1 MYNNYLFHLLYY
13 YINLYI
19 CKSKNYL
26 ILFDI
31 IFIKNFFNLL
41 IELPIYRF

>member
-1 MYNNYLFHLLYY
+1 MYDNYLFHLLYY
-13 YINLYI
+13 YIIILYI

-31 IFIKNFFNLL
+31 IFIKKFNLL
-41 IELPIYRF
+41 I